1 MGWDTSSCAETPLD
15 STSESASQTF
25 AGQSGTTLMHRTRL
39 RTRFLLSM
47 LLITAGLTA
56 MSLLVVRHSVQRHV
70 REGIVHDLRNPVPTF
85 QNFQHDREI
94 MLTHS
99 AELVADLPIIRAIMT
114 APDPATIQDASRGVW
129 QLTGSD
135 LLVLA
140 NRNGSVVA
148 LHTRSAGFTRE
159 AAQQY
164 FQRSLNEEDLSHWW
178 FGAHHLYQ
186 TFVQPVYFGSK
197 TEGQLLGFLII
208 GYEIND
214 RLARE
219 VSKVS
224 SSQVTFSYGDEI
236 VATTLSPIQS
246 RSSALDA
253 LSGSSQNGSS
263 QSGPQDVEV
272 GHELFLATSLDLS
285 NQEEIPVRLT
295 VLGSY
300 DQAAKFLGNLN
311 RLLLLLG
318 LTAVL
323 VGSGL
328 VFLISHTFTRPLASL
343 VEGVRALEHGDFHHP
358 LDPRGSDEVAELT
371 SAFDR
376 MRSSLLKTQQALL
389 ESEQLA
395 TIGRMAS
402 SISHDLRHSLAAI
415 VANSEFL
422 CDGRLTGAQR
432 EELYQEVRIGV
443 NQMTDLI
450 DSLLEFA
457 RTRESLNPTYASV
470 TETVL
475 RAMQAVRLHPRH
487 QGTHIQVENNS
498 QGSAWFDPRKLERAL
513 YNLLL
518 NACEAAPAT
527 GGRVQVTI
535 GRSEAAVSIAV
546 ADTGP
551 GIAEPIRNKLFAPF
565 VSYGKENGTGLGLT
579 IVQKIVQDHGGRVLM
594 ERTEDA
600 RTIFRITIPGRS
612 PQGSAQDKDEES
624 DDQLTARPLAS
635 LNNDRANRSSD

>member
-1 MGWDTSSCAETPLD
+1 VP
-15 STSESASQTF
+15 
-25 AGQSGTTLMHRTRL
+25 RTRL

-56 MSLLVVRHSVQRHV
+56 MSLLVVRHSMERHV
-70 REGIVHDLRNPVPTF
+70 REGIVQDLRNSVTTF
-85 QNFQHDREI
+85 QNFQHDREV
-94 MLTHS
+94 MLTRS
-99 AELVADLPIIRAIMT
+99 AELVADLPITRAIMT
-114 APDPATIQDASRGVW
+114 AHDPATIQDASGDVW

-140 NRNGSVVA
+140 NRNGTVVA
-148 LHTRSAGFTRE
+148 LHTKSAGFTRE

-164 FQRSLNEEDLSHWW
+164 FQRSLNEEESSHWW

-197 TEGQLLGFLII
+197 TEGPLLGFLII
-208 GYEIND
+208 GYEIDD

-224 SSQVTFSYGDEI
+224 ASQVAFSYGDEI
-236 VATTLSPIQS
+236 VATTLTPVQS
-246 RSSALDA
+246 QGRTLGVLSA
-253 LSGSSQNGSS
+253 GPSQT
-263 QSGPQDVEV
+263 GPRDVEV

-285 NQEEIPVRLT
+285 SQQETPVRLT

-300 DQAAKFLGNLN
+300 DQAAKFLDNLN

-318 LTAVL
+318 LSAVL

-328 VFLISHTFTRPLASL
+328 VFVISHTFTRPLASL

-422 CDGRLTGAQR
+422 CDGRLTSAQR

-457 RTRESLNPTYASV
+457 RTRESLSPSYASI
-470 TETVL
+470 TETVQ

-487 QGTHIQVENNS
+487 QGTRIEVDSNG
-498 QGSAWFDPRKLERAL
+498 QGLAWFDPRKLERAL

-518 NACEAAPAT
+518 NACEAAPSIE
-527 GGRVQVTI
+527 GRVQVTI
-535 GRSEAAVSIAV
+535 GRTGGSVTIAVS
-546 ADTGP
+546 DNGP
-551 GIAEPIRNKLFAPF
+551 GIAEPIRDKLFHPF

-579 IVQKIVQDHGGRVLM
+579 VVQKIVQDHGGNVVM
-594 ERTEDA
+594 ERTADA
-600 RTIFRITIPGRS
+600 RTVFRITIPGRAS
-612 PQGSAQDKDEES
+612 QGSAEES
-624 DDQLTARPLAS
+624 GDTPRPFVS
-635 LNNDRANRSSD
+635 LNNERASENSIRHSDR

>member
-1 MGWDTSSCAETPLD
+1 LEPAPEP
-15 STSESASQTF
+15 ASQTLLKQPG
-25 AGQSGTTLMHRTRL
+25 AALVHRTRL

-47 LLITAGLTA
+47 LLITSGLTA
-56 MSLLVVRHSVQRHV
+56 LSLLVVRQSVHRHV
-70 REGIVHDLRNPVPTF
+70 REGIVQDLRNSVTAF
-85 QNFQHDREI
+85 QNFQHDREV
-94 MLTHS
+94 MLTRS
-99 AELVADLPIIRAIMT
+99 AELVADLPITRAMMT
-114 APDPATIQDASRGVW
+114 AHDSATIQDASTGVW

-135 LLVLA
+135 LLVLVD
-140 NRNGSVVA
+140 RNGKVVA

-164 FQRSLNEEDLSHWW
+164 FERSLHEEDSSHWW
-178 FGAHHLYQ
+178 FGTHHLYQ
-186 TFVQPVYFGSK
+186 TFVQPVYFGSR
-197 TEGQLLGFLII
+197 TEGTLLGFLII
-208 GYEIND
+208 GYEIDD

-224 SSQVTFSYGDEI
+224 ASQVAFSCGDEI
-236 VATTLSPIQS
+236 VATTLTPDQAQS
-246 RSSALDA
+246 TAVHGFSA
-253 LSGSSQNGSS
+253 GSAQA
-263 QSGPQDVEV
+263 GPRDVEV

-285 NQEEIPVRLT
+285 SQKETPVRLT

-300 DQAAKFLGNLN
+300 DQAARFLGSLN

-323 VGSGL
+323 IGSGL

-358 LDPRGSDEVAELT
+358 LDARGSDEVAELT

-376 MRSSLLKTQQALL
+376 MRASLLKTQQALL

-402 SISHDLRHSLAAI
+402 SITHDLRHSLAAI

-422 CDGRLTGAQR
+422 CDGGLTSAQR
-432 EELYQEVRIGV
+432 EELYEEVRIGV

-457 RTRESLNPTYASV
+457 RTRESLNPSYANIS
-470 TETVL
+470 ETVH
-475 RAMQAVRLHPRH
+475 RAMQAVKLHPRH
-487 QGTHIQVENNS
+487 QGTLIEAESNGQSV
-498 QGSAWFDPRKLERAL
+498 AWFDPRKLERAL

-518 NACEAAPAT
+518 NACEAAPSKE
-527 GGRVQVTI
+527 GRVRVTVGRI
-535 GRSEAAVSIAV
+535 GSFLTIAVS
-546 ADTGP
+546 DNGP
-551 GIAEPIRNKLFAPF
+551 GIAEPIREKLFHPF

-579 IVQKIVQDHGGRVLM
+579 VVQKIVQDHGGEVLL
-594 ERTEDA
+594 ERSEGQTVFCITLPDRATQDSGEDSQLAPSAVVSVNSSQPDGPRNDDRFKKA
-600 RTIFRITIPGRS
+600 RTR
-612 PQGSAQDKDEES
+612 D
-624 DDQLTARPLAS
+624 
-635 LNNDRANRSSD
+635 